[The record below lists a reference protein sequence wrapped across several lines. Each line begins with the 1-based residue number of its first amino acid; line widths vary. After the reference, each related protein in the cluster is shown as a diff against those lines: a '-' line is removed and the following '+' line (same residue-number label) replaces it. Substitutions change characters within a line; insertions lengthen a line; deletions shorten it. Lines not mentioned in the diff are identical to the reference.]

1 MVMRMRMMSRDRLS
15 ERGNRMVIKYSKD
28 GFPLYQQPPYTWLEG
43 HLLEKS
49 ANAPPVS
56 IVHAPKEQPPAK
68 APDEI
73 MQY

>member
-1 MVMRMRMMSRDRLS
+1 
-15 ERGNRMVIKYSKD
+15 MVIKYSKD